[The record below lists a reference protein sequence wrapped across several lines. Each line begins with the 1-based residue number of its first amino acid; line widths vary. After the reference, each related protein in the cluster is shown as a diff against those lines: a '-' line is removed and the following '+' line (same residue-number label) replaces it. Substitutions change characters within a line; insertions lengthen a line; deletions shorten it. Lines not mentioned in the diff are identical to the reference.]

1 MRRDIVKKN
10 YQNNLTGVLD
20 GNKIGR
26 KIRNSK

>member
-20 GNKIGR
+20 GNKIGS